1 MASLKQTKKEN
12 QEASLTPSNAPIKES
27 SNDQR
32 KLIEIISSYRNWH
45 ESRNSN
51 GNVMVKPSVSERER
65 SGSSRTAIDYVVLKA
80 LEEMTHDLSAGV
92 KAGHRAPLDRSN
104 GTEPLSSGRPR
115 TSSHSSSRSS
125 GLSMDLM
132 DSFLNES
139 EIEHLRSKITEVL
152 NTGQIKTSGNKS
164 GQAASSSLEE
174 SDLGRAYEDL
184 SPLDF
189 DGQDD
194 YDLDEIDENFQ
205 YQYPATRHIEVEL
218 NTENEHTTVHLDR
231 AGNIIPVPPEGS
243 GRRADEDLETPS
255 CEFTFEYD
263 SSGKLVPVY
272 SNVEQKLREMYLQ
285 RNASRHGGGAA
296 HELDDG
302 DSGLLESE
310 TDSHSNPQQS
320 SKKKKKKKK
329 KKGRNTSTN
338 PEATEPD
345 APHRAPRPTTPSAG
359 YCLLCEYELIFGSKP
374 HQMMKWYDKRVLQEE
389 QKRTEIKR
397 KLERAKSRALK
408 KQKEL
413 RQMQSRKHDD
423 SLSPNN
429 TDIDSEHTNSL

>member
-1 MASLKQTKKEN
+1 MASLKQTEKEN
-12 QEASLTPSNAPIKES
+12 QEAYLAPSNAPIRES

-45 ESRNSN
+45 DNRNSK
-51 GNVMVKPSVSERER
+51 GNVLVNSSASETER

-80 LEEMTHDLSAGV
+80 LEEMTSDLSAGV
-92 KAGHRAPLDRSN
+92 KAGHRAPSDRYN
-104 GTEPLSSGRPR
+104 GTETLSSVRR
-115 TSSHSSSRSS
+115 ASSHSTSRPG

-152 NTGQIKTSGNKS
+152 NTGQIKTSGNKNDQS
-164 GQAASSSLEE
+164 VSSSIEE

-218 NTENEHTTVHLDR
+218 NTESEHTTVHLDR
-231 AGNIIPVPPEGS
+231 AGNIIPAPPEGS

-263 SSGKLVPVY
+263 SSGKLVPVFN
-272 SNVEQKLREMYLQ
+272 NVEQKLREMYLQ
-285 RNASRHGGGAA
+285 QSDSKHNGGAA
-296 HELDDG
+296 PDLNDG
-302 DSGLLESE
+302 DSILLESE
-310 TDSHSNPQQS
+310 TDSHSNAQQS

-329 KKGRNTSTN
+329 KGRNASTK
-338 PEATEPD
+338 PDVTEPE
-345 APHRAPRPTTPSAG
+345 APHRTAHPSVPNAG

-389 QKRTEIKR
+389 QERTEIKR

-413 RQMQSRKHDD
+413 RRMQSRKHDE

>member
-1 MASLKQTKKEN
+1 MASLKQTEKEN

-51 GNVMVKPSVSERER
+51 GNVMVKPSASERER

-92 KAGHRAPLDRSN
+92 KAGHRSPSDISN
-104 GTEPLSSGRPR
+104 GTEALSSGRR
-115 TSSHSSSRSS
+115 TSSHSSSRSG

-139 EIEHLRSKITEVL
+139 EIEHLRLKITEVL
-152 NTGQIKTSGNKS
+152 NTGQIKTNGKKS
-164 GQAASSSLEE
+164 GHAKSSSLEG

-218 NTENEHTTVHLDR
+218 NTEDEHTTVHLDH

-243 GRRADEDLETPS
+243 GRRTDEDLETPS

-263 SSGKLVPVY
+263 LSGKLVPVY

-285 RNASRHGGGAA
+285 RSASRHRGGAT
-296 HELDDG
+296 HELNDG
-302 DSGLLESE
+302 DSILLESE
-310 TDSHSNPQQS
+310 TDSHSNSQQS
-320 SKKKKKKKK
+320 LKKKKKKKK
-329 KKGRNTSTN
+329 KKGRNTSAN
-338 PEATEPD
+338 PDATEPET
-345 APHRAPRPTTPSAG
+345 PGRAPRPSTPSAG

-397 KLERAKSRALK
+397 KLERAKLRALK

-423 SLSPNN
+423 SVSPNN
-429 TDIDSEHTNSL
+429 TDLDSEHTNSL